1 MRRANVVKLV
11 VDKETHERLRE
22 LAIATAKCW
31 NEVNWLRMQQF
42 KEGRRIDFNRTEK
55 EVYEKYK
62 HVLKVNAEQVAR
74 KNAEAWRDFFSLVK
88 EKKEGKLPKWLR
100 PRPPGYW
107 KGEDGKYKLMIIIGT
122 TATRWTRTGGSF
134 TSRTSSWPWGLR
146 GGLSGVGSRAGWR

>member
-55 EVYEKYK
+55 EVYEKYR
-62 HVLKVNAEQVAR
+62 HVLKVNAQQVAR

-122 TATRWTRTGGSF
+122 TATRWTRAGGSF
-134 TSRTSSWPWGLR
+134 TSRTSSWP
-146 GGLSGVGSRAGWR
+146 